1 VKDLVTGVVG
11 QRDTVSISEHF
22 RLVDTEPLGDLA
34 GILLGLFI
42 VFANMTHPIMCG
54 RATDQVKEIS
64 GHAGST
70 ATSGACSKG
79 GKCSDD
85 VSPRSFDGGPRSGLI
100 RFDRTGNRLNC
111 CSQTGPGAC
120 GRSISALSFSGSDRE
135 PCHGDRAGGPIK
147 L

>member
-22 RLVDTEPLGDLA
+22 GLIDTEPLGDLA
-34 GILLGLFI
+34 GILLGLFV
-42 VFANMTHPIMCG
+42 VFANMTYPIMCG

-79 GKCSDD
+79 E
-85 VSPRSFDGGPRSGLI
+85 VF
-100 RFDRTGNRLNC
+100 
-111 CSQTGPGAC
+111 
-120 GRSISALSFSGSDRE
+120 GRRVTAILSWWQATRWPNSI
-135 PCHGDRAGGPIK
+135 
-147 L
+147 